1 MQFTW
6 SYLFPVYRS
15 KINLRK
21 FSTKLFLWFLLN
33 LFTSKENTKIKS
45 GVLVRVKVE
54 IKGQLSE
61 GIVHMKM
68 IFISI
73 LLLQS
78 TILADLIGWNRYSGL
93 IIIKNRIENSNFLPS
108 HQDEII
114 QYLVKRGQYADL
126 RQFLQI
132 ARNSDRQ
139 FRQKRIAD
147 YKASN
152 E

>member
-1 MQFTW
+1 
-6 SYLFPVYRS
+6 
-15 KINLRK
+15 
-21 FSTKLFLWFLLN
+21 
-33 LFTSKENTKIKS
+33 
-45 GVLVRVKVE
+45 
-54 IKGQLSE
+54 
-61 GIVHMKM
+61 MKM